1 MAFPATET
9 QPRPHPVDARR
20 LRLRWPRW
28 LTVPLILFAI
38 ITGFYWKLVFT
49 YQFDWMWSPDLADQ
63 VLPWWQ
69 EAARQLHNG
78 QFPLWDPHNWMGQP
92 LIGQA
97 QPGVAYPLNW
107 LLWWMPREHGLIP
120 MWSINWYF
128 VVEHYMAALFCY
140 LLCRDLGRSRAASLI
155 AGVAFS
161 LAGYIGW
168 TDWPQ
173 MVNGAVWTPLVFLF
187 LLRAVRG
194 VRPWA
199 SAALSGVCIG
209 MAWLSGHHQVPIFL
223 TLATAGAWLY
233 YILREGRPN
242 WRMAWM
248 AGVAMVFSLVVGALQ
263 ILPAQEYGRLAYRW
277 AGAREPLGWADV
289 VPYYVHTKHAMN
301 PMYLFGI
308 LIPGYGENTGV
319 FLGIV
324 TVSLALIAIAVW
336 WRQHMVKFFAAIA
349 LGGLVYSFGGNSIF
363 QGFIYAVIPF
373 VEKARVPA
381 MAKLLFDAAFCVLA
395 ACGVDALAASNESEE
410 AGSHWIR
417 RINLGVAVFALI
429 LGATLLAVLVANKF
443 QWDWNDR
450 VAMTVLFSILM
461 AALLYAW
468 RTGNVTRPQA
478 VTLLALLLL
487 FEVGQQ
493 ASFMLADR
501 NDSDRRRFLDKAW
514 GNADIGEFLERQP
527 GPFRVATQTEDIAR
541 NWGDFY
547 NVDFPTAQAGV
558 TVNSFLLP
566 THLPSVAKLVG
577 TKYTLARESTDP
589 TQSEVFRGASGIGVF
604 QNSGVFSRAW
614 AVHEIVSV
622 HDTDEA
628 RAFMEKRVDELRSK
642 ALSLEQ
648 PPPRLPA
655 CAGSK
660 DLVFVT
666 KYAPSDIS
674 ISADMSCD
682 GMLVL
687 SDTYYPGWYASV
699 DGHPAPIYEVD
710 IAFRGVPVPKGVHVV
725 TFRYRPRSVYWG
737 AALTFTGLL
746 GAAVL
751 TLRSGKKRRIAHT
764 HHH

>member
-1 MAFPATET
+1 MAFPATEA
-9 QPRPHPVDARR
+9 QPRPHPADSPR
-20 LRLRWPRW
+20 LRLHWPRW
-28 LTVPLILFAI
+28 LTVPLLLFAI
-38 ITGFYWKLVFT
+38 VTCFYWKLVFT

-69 EAARQLHNG
+69 EAARQLQHG

-92 LIGQA
+92 LLGQA

-107 LLWWMPREHGLIP
+107 LLWLMPREHGLIP
-120 MWSINWYF
+120 MWAVNWYY
-128 VVEHYMAALFCY
+128 VVMHYMAALFCY

-155 AGVAFS
+155 AGLAFS

-168 TDWPQ
+168 NDWPQ

-199 SAALSGVCIG
+199 NAALSGSCIG

-223 TLATAGAWLY
+223 TLAAAGAWLY
-233 YILREGRPN
+233 YIFEEGRPN
-242 WRMAWM
+242 WRVAWI
-248 AGVAMVFSLVVGALQ
+248 AAVAMVFSPIVGALQ
-263 ILPAQEYGRLAYRW
+263 ILPAREYGRLAYRW
-277 AGAREPLGWADV
+277 VGARQQLGWDDV
-289 VPYYVHTKHAMN
+289 VPYYVHAKHAMH

-308 LIPGYGENTGV
+308 LIPGYGDNTGV
-319 FLGIV
+319 FLGMV
-324 TVSLALIAIAVW
+324 AVSLALIAITVW
-336 WRQHMVKFFAAIA
+336 WRQHLVKFFAAIA
-349 LGGLVYSFGGNSIF
+349 LGGLVYSLGGNSVF

-381 MAKLLFDAAFCVLA
+381 MAKLLFDTAFCVLA
-395 ACGVDALAASNESEE
+395 AFGVDALATSKESEE
-410 AGSHWIR
+410 AGSDWIR
-417 RINLGVAVFALI
+417 RINVGIAAFAVI
-429 LGATLLAVLVANKF
+429 LGFTLLAILVANKF
-443 QWDWNDR
+443 QWDWDDR
-450 VAMTVLFSILM
+450 VAMTVLFSVLL

-468 RTGNVTRPQA
+468 RTQNLTRPEA
-478 VTLLALLLL
+478 ITLLTLLLL
-487 FEVGQQ
+487 FEVGQH
-493 ASFMLADR
+493 AGFMLADR
-501 NDSDRRRFLDKAW
+501 NDSDRRNFLDKAW
-514 GNADIGEFLERQP
+514 GNGDIAEFFERQP
-527 GPFRVATQTEDIAR
+527 GPFRVATQTEDIVR

-547 NVDFPTAQAGV
+547 NVDFPTALAGV
-558 TVNSFLLP
+558 TVNTYLLP
-566 THLPSVAKLVG
+566 THLPAVRRLVG
-577 TKYTLARESTDP
+577 TKYTLARGATDP

-604 QNSGVFSRAW
+604 ENAGVFNRAW
-614 AVHEIVSV
+614 AVHEIVPV

-628 RAFMEKRVDELRSK
+628 RAFIEDHVDELRSK

-655 CAGSK
+655 CPAPK

-666 KYAPSDIS
+666 RYAPSDIS
-674 ISADMSCD
+674 IRADMSCD
-682 GMLVL
+682 GMVVL

-699 DGHPAPIYEVD
+699 DGRPAPIFEVD
-710 IAFRGVPVPKGVHVV
+710 LAFRGVPVPKGAHGI

-751 TLRSGKKRRIAHT
+751 TFRSGKKRRIAHT